1 MHEAKIYRDR
11 AAHARLKARK
21 VKEPE
26 LRVTFETLAAGY
38 EALAKDAE
46 RLAAHALTEE
56 ANARQAGRRL
66 SLARRVHVEESTNVR
81 TV

>member
-11 AAHARLKARK
+11 AAHALLKARK

-46 RLAAHALTEE
+46 RLAAHALTDE
-56 ANARQAGRRL
+56 ANVPQADKRPL
-66 SLARRVHVEESTNVR
+66 PAQRVQFEESIDVR
-81 TV
+81 AV